1 MEITRQ
7 DIAVLVTNFL
17 GFLIVLAILKRF
29 AWGPLLAFLEERR
42 QRIADDFK
50 AIDRQKAEVEG
61 LREEFSS
68 KLKEIDAVKRAR
80 IQEGIAEAQR
90 VADSIKSEA
99 RRDAQDIRDRALEDA
114 TREAERARAELRDY
128 LVDNTVR
135 AAEKVLREK
144 LDASKHRELITR
156 SIDEMGKA

>member
-17 GFLIVLAILKRF
+17 GFLIVLGILKRF
-29 AWGPLLAFLEERR
+29 AWGPLLKFLEERR

-61 LREEFSS
+61 LRDDFSS
-68 KLKEIDAVKRAR
+68 KLKEIEAVKRAR

-90 VADSIKSEA
+90 LSDSIKGEA
-99 RRDAQDIRDRALEDA
+99 RRDAQEIRERAQDDA
-114 TREAERARAELRDY
+114 KREVERARAELRDY
-128 LVDNTVR
+128 LVDNTVF
-135 AAEKVLREK
+135 AAEKILREK
-144 LDASKHRELITR
+144 LDAAKHREMINR
-156 SIDEMGKA
+156 SIDEMSKA